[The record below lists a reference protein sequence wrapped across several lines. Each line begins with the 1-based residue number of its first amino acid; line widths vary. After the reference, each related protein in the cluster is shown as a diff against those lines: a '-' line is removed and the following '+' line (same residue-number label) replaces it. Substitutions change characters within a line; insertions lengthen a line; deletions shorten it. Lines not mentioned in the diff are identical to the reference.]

1 MDKWIT
7 IVLFG
12 VITVSTSYLVG
23 YNVGLNS
30 SRVECNNI
38 KLSQRLNINPSEYVE
53 HKVESEHV
61 RYITKHK
68 IILKYI
74 QELPKD
80 KQCYILSD
88 GCYVESELHNKR
100 KTENE

>member
-7 IVLFG
+7 IVLFC

-30 SRVECNNI
+30 SKVECNNI
-38 KLSQRLNINPSEYVE
+38 KLSQRLNINPSERIE
-53 HKVESEHV
+53 HKVENEHV
-61 RYITKHK
+61 RYITKYK
-68 IILKYI
+68 IALKYI
-74 QELPKD
+74 EKLPTD

-88 GCYVESELHNKR
+88 GCYVESKLYKKVIES
-100 KTENE
+100 E